1 MSDQTNQIDDLQEDQ
16 VIEEISQEE
25 PEAEAEEAGQSDSPE
40 DVKDRTREQF
50 EKLLESNKALKEEN
64 EKLKEISSTDLFLNS
79 PTHTPI
85 QPSAIPSQQLGQL
98 YNIPTSQVED
108 IAQSIFDEEGYV
120 KKEELEKRLNNAQR
134 EAEIAK
140 QQAVSLQEEL
150 RRNRDEIRR
159 IEESAQTREAY
170 KEFPQ
175 LNPNDENFDSEFREL
190 VREKMLVQ
198 ALNGQ
203 KDLVKACRDVSQLI
217 GNMAKKGKQTNQE
230 DVKREINA
238 TSGGVRKDVKSTA
251 QDYERLMEAARYGK
265 KGAIAELL
273 KMRGS

>member
-25 PEAEAEEAGQSDSPE
+25 PETEVEGVEQTNSPDE
-40 DVKDRTREQF
+40 VKDRTREQF

-79 PTHTPI
+79 PTYTPV

-203 KDLVKACRDVSQLI
+203 KDLVKACRDVSQLL

-251 QDYERLMEAARYGK
+251 QDYDRLMEAARYGK

>member
-64 EKLKEISSTDLFLNS
+64 EKLKTDLFLNS
-79 PTHTPI
+79 PTHTPV

-175 LNPNDENFDSEFREL
+175 LNPNDENFDSEFREM